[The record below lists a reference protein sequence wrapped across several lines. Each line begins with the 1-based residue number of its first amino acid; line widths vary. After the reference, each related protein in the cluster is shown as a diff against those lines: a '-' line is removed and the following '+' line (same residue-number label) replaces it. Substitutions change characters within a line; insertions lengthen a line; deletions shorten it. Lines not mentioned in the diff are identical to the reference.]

1 MARRSQGRPV
11 DPTSERSRK
20 PWKKLNMSRASFYWR
35 KRYGDVPK
43 KPLPGKRERKPPSPS
58 WEELVASL

>member
-1 MARRSQGRPV
+1 MPQGRPV
-11 DPTSERSRK
+11 DTRSERSRK
-20 PWKKLNMSRASFYWR
+20 PWEKLNMSRASFYWR

-43 KPLPGKRERKPPSPS
+43 RPLPKRKRKPSKLPSRT